1 MSGDGT
7 REEPLDGVSAEGGAE
22 EGTVPSPRRAQVPP
36 QGDKDRLSGSGSPGA
51 GPSGTSPSVDGPS
64 VTGTPD
70 AGEPGVRREPGAP
83 GASVL
88 PEHGGEAPAESGGGG
103 GTVLPGPWSV
113 PSQRTGRGAAT
124 GLTVSD
130 AELIRGMRSG
140 DDRAYEELFR
150 RHSGAVRRYARSCCR
165 DAHTA
170 DDLTAEVFTRTLQAV
185 RGGKGPE
192 EAVRAYLM
200 TAVRHVAAAWTKSAK
215 REHLVDDFAV
225 FAAGAARTS
234 ELSDDD
240 TLDLGA
246 DVRAMHEAE
255 QSMALQAFRSLPERW
270 QAVLWHTTVEEE
282 SPSEIAPLFG
292 LSANATAVLAGRA
305 REGLKQAYLQAHV
318 SQALVAGG
326 DCARYADRLGAYAR
340 GGLRTRA
347 ERGLRKHLDECAK
360 CRLAAGELQQVNAG
374 IPALLPIAVI
384 GWFAAAYSLKA
395 AGVVA
400 GGTLGLAGAGAAAAA
415 TGTGTAATGTA
426 TGAATGAASA
436 GGAAAG
442 GTGGGSAAGG
452 AAAEGLGAPVKVG
465 VAATVAIAAAAGLVW
480 ALAGDDQPEPVA
492 KPPVAVASVPSVA
505 PSPEPPAPTPPPP
518 APSPAVTPEPS
529 PTAAPTPSPSPPAP
543 RPSPPAAPAPR
554 TPSPTPPAE
563 EPPAPE
569 PSPPPTEEPAPKAP
583 APEVY
588 RFSELRYDL
597 LDDGS
602 GPAVELRGSSPI
614 WQRGNLSIAST
625 PYAHG
630 VTVSGHSSVVV
641 RLDGRCT
648 RYEAMAG
655 IDDLALGL
663 GAVRFSVLSGEGG
676 EDGDGGGAVLWTS
689 GTVRAGSPAV
699 PVSVALDGLTAVRL
713 VVESAR
719 PFGGVTMADWADS
732 RFTCR

>member
-7 REEPLDGVSAEGGAE
+7 REEPLDGVSTGGAS
-22 EGTVPSPRRAQVPP
+22 GNGKRTVPRRRAQVPP
-36 QGDKDRLSGSGSPGA
+36 QSGADSLSGTAAPGTDSPDGGHGPEASGARAAGAAQGIPG
-51 GPSGTSPSVDGPS
+51 P
-64 VTGTPD
+64 
-70 AGEPGVRREPGAP
+70 REPGP
-83 GASVL
+83 
-88 PEHGGEAPAESGGGG
+88 EAPAVGGG

-113 PSQRTGRGAAT
+113 PPQRTGRAATT

-130 AELIRGMRSG
+130 AELIKGMRSG

-170 DDLTAEVFTRTLQAV
+170 EDLTAEVFTRTLQAV

-215 REHLVDDFAV
+215 REHLVDDFAA
-225 FAAGAARTS
+225 FAAGATRTS

-340 GGLRTRA
+340 GGLRMRA
-347 ERGLRKHLDECAK
+347 ERGLRNHLDECAK
-360 CRLAAGELQQVNAG
+360 CRVAAGELQQVNAG

-384 GWFAAAYSLKA
+384 GWFAATYSLKA

-400 GGTLGLAGAGAAAAA
+400 GGTLGVAGAGAAAAA
-415 TGTGTAATGTA
+415 TGSSAGSATGTA
-426 TGAATGAASA
+426 TGAASA
-436 GGAAAG
+436 GGTAAG
-442 GTGGGSAAGG
+442 GSGGGSAAGG
-452 AAAEGLGAPVKVG
+452 GAAEGVGAPVKVG
-465 VAATVAIAAAAGLVW
+465 IAAAVAVAAAAGLVW
-480 ALAGDDQPEPVA
+480 ALAGDDR
-492 KPPVAVASVPSVA
+492 PPVARPPVAAAVIPSAAPAPEPPAPPPPVPSPPLPPEPSPPAAPRASPSPPVPKPSASKPAASKPSVPEPTAPAAPAPPAPPA
-505 PSPEPPAPTPPPP
+505 PSAPPAGTSPAPAPTPPPAEEP
-518 APSPAVTPEPS
+518 A
-529 PTAAPTPSPSPPAP
+529 
-543 RPSPPAAPAPR
+543 
-554 TPSPTPPAE
+554 PTPPA
-563 EPPAPE
+563 
-569 PSPPPTEEPAPKAP
+569 SSI
-583 APEVY
+583 Y

-602 GPAVELRGSSPI
+602 GPTVQLAGSSPI
-614 WQRGNLSIAST
+614 WQRRRLSIAST
-625 PYAHG
+625 SYAHG
-630 VTVSGHSSVVV
+630 VTVSGRSSVAV
-641 RLDGRCT
+641 RLGGRCA

-663 GAVRFSVLSGEGG
+663 GAVRFSVVGGSGG
-676 EDGDGGGAVLWTS
+676 VLWTS
-689 GTVRAGSPAV
+689 GIVRAGSPAV
-699 PVSVALDGLTAVRL
+699 PVSVPLEGQTTVRL
-713 VVESAR
+713 VVEPAGA
-719 PFGGVTMADWADS
+719 FGGATTADWADS
-732 RFTCR
+732 RFTCV